1 MGFFDNSSIDEE
13 HRRECAFQ
21 SLVAMRESVSIARK
35 LPQPISYEHSLDL
48 IYDISPDIYNQITT
62 LLTNKN
68 ESDTVKYYKEKAE
81 LLSTND
87 KPVTPL
93 DLINTD
99 LDEHRILHEKSGDK
113 RFIARKIL
121 ELSAAKE
128 YFTPREVSEH
138 KILSGDFYLAEHGGY
153 FSKKI
158 YENDS
163 YKDYKLPNSN
173 LLRLRLLH
181 PDNAESILG
190 VDLIYEFFDLE
201 KNRVRFAHLQ
211 YKTWNTN
218 ILYLNDERMSNQL
231 SKMERNLCSSGFCKD
246 HNGEKYPP
254 SYRLP
259 FCCGFLR
266 PTSKLQSSE
275 SKLVSTGVHLPIC
288 EVKKIRETDNKIT
301 KNNILDRSISNKNFE
316 ELFND
321 NILGS
326 RWISIDTLEDFYES
340 RGLNSLTDSIRIHAQ
355 EVIMR
360 NKNNY

>member
-1 MGFFDNSSIDEE
+1 MSFFDNNSIDEE
-13 HRRECAFQ
+13 HRRDCAFQ

-35 LPQPISYEHSLDL
+35 LPQPASYEHSLDL
-48 IYDISPDIYNQITT
+48 IHDLDPNIYNQITT

-68 ESDTVKYYKEKAE
+68 ESDSVKYYKEKAE
-81 LLSTND
+81 LLSTSE
-87 KPVTPL
+87 KPVSPL
-93 DLINTD
+93 DLINYD
-99 LDEHRILHEKSGDK
+99 LNEHQLLQEKAGEK
-113 RFIARKIL
+113 RFITKKIF
-121 ELSAAKE
+121 ELRAAIE

-138 KILSGDFYLAEHGGY
+138 KILSSDFYLAEHGGY
-153 FSKKI
+153 FGKKI

-181 PDNAESILG
+181 PDKAEAILG
-190 VDLIYEFFDLE
+190 VDLIYEFFDLS
-201 KNRVRFAHLQ
+201 KNRVRFAHMQ

-218 ILYLNDERMSNQL
+218 VLYLNDERMNNQL
-231 SKMERNLCSSGFCKD
+231 TKMENNLCKSGFCKD

-259 FCCGFLR
+259 FCCGFIR
-266 PTSKLQSSE
+266 PTSKLQSSD

-288 EVKKIRETDNKIT
+288 EVKKIRETDSKIT

-326 RWISIDTLEDFYES
+326 RWIEIDALEEFYET
-340 RGLNSLTDSIRIHAQ
+340 RGIRSLTDSIRIHAQ
-355 EVIMR
+355 EVIMEN
-360 NKNNY
+360 NK